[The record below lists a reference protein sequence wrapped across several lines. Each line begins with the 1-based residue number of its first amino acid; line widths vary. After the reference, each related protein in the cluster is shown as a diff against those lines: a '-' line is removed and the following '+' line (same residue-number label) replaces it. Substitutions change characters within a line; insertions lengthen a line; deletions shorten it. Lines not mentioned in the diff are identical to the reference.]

1 MMKCWQEEPSKRPT
15 FTELREELEN
25 TISDGDLYCSL
36 EVDESCNYYS
46 TPSFNSLPREEEDE
60 AAIIEELMK
69 KPMVLKRLENS
80 RNRIQNLKK
89 RVLEFIKSKHVSD
102 ICF

>member
-69 KPMVLKRLENS
+69 KPIVLKAVGKF
-80 RNRIQNLKK
+80 KK
-89 RVLEFIKSKHVSD
+89 SNTKSEEESPGVY
-102 ICF
+102 

>member
-15 FTELREELEN
+15 FTELRKELEN

-69 KPMVLKRLENS
+69 KPMVLKAVGKF
-80 RNRIQNLKK
+80 KK
-89 RVLEFIKSKHVSD
+89 LNTKSEEESPGVY
-102 ICF
+102 

>member
-60 AAIIEELMK
+60 ATIIEELMK
-69 KPMVLKRLENS
+69 KPMVLKAVGKF
-80 RNRIQNLKK
+80 KK
-89 RVLEFIKSKHVSD
+89 LNTKSEEESPGVY
-102 ICF
+102 